1 MIFMDKMIVTGD
13 IFPFPKIT
21 VWCDVLLWVTAR
33 YTKRIHNYSKN
44 TIAGNIIKTLAIP
57 IMNQ

>member
-1 MIFMDKMIVTGD
+1 MF
-13 IFPFPKIT
+13 FPFQKA

-44 TIAGNIIKTLAIP
+44 TIAGGIIKTLSVP
-57 IMNQ
+57 IMN

>member
-13 IFPFPKIT
+13 IT

-44 TIAGNIIKTLAIP
+44 TIAGSIIKTLSVP